1 VINATGLGK
10 DAAGSPVTARVR
22 FGPRMLA
29 WDLNY
34 RGDLAFLRQAAASG
48 AATLDGWDYF
58 VAGWAGGL
66 TAIAQTPFTAG
77 VLTRFARAAAPY
89 RPAR

>member
-1 VINATGLGK
+1 LVTG
-10 DAAGSPVTARVR
+10 RVR

-48 AATLDGWDYF
+48 ATTLDGWDYL

-66 TAIAQTPFTAG
+66 TAIARTPFTG
-77 VLTRFARAAAPY
+77 DVLARFARAAAPH
-89 RPAR
+89 RPAPRSCKGVTG